1 MRFTG
6 NGITNCY
13 PDQVEDFIS
22 ITVLTEIAEA
32 ALSTGLNVVLSTN
45 GLLFAKRGLAILPTS
60 VRLHIS
66 IDSGFAEVHEA
77 SRVRRNLLPSIGS
90 LEQVMSVTAHA
101 VHAGYRV
108 RVLTC
113 IGRHNFRQ
121 LIELGER
128 LAIAGVNEWNI
139 SRVLAAGRAGFG
151 NCGQWNVDD
160 SAVLEEVHAIRNCYP
175 WMRVRY
181 SNRTTQNGYFLLV
194 LPDGSLA
201 SVRRKTRKSLIL
213 QGVPP
218 ILSGEDRRDVVFFAG
233 DLPRIDPFRDH
244 LRDIAIM
251 REVHRSQFQLGQ
263 VPIEEIWINPKS
275 RDDIPAVLKG
285 LQHIWCDEELRER
298 LFALLDEH
306 ILPEADRTVGRPGMD
321 LWQILVL
328 GVLKQG
334 LGCDFDRLHELT
346 NHHETIRAFLGHADW
361 DDKTRYEY
369 QTVVDNV
376 SLLTPELLSAVGRLV
391 VESGHKVAKKK
402 PGEPLRGRCDSFVV
416 ETDVH
421 YPTDVN
427 LLWDAVRCL
436 LRETGRAAEKHAVG
450 GWRQWRYLCREV
462 KKLFNKVRS
471 TRRAQRHPERV
482 EAYVERCRTLVERAE
497 ATLDALRNQGA
508 AEFTC
513 RSIAGFV
520 AHARRQIDQVERRL
534 LRGET
539 IPHEEKVF
547 SIFEGHTRWISK
559 GKAGT
564 PVELGVPVALIE
576 DQYGFI
582 LHHEVL
588 WEGEDVDVAVPMV
601 KQAQV
606 LYPQLR
612 ACSFDRG
619 FHSPANRVGLD
630 ALLDIN
636 ALPGKGYLSKANR
649 EREAEE
655 SFVAARRA
663 HPAIESAINGLEHRG
678 LDRVRSH
685 GAEGFARTV
694 ALSVLAANLHRIG
707 LILQKRE
714 RKRRRRV
721 A

>member
-1 MRFTG
+1 M
-6 NGITNCY
+6 
-13 PDQVEDFIS
+13 
-22 ITVLTEIAEA
+22 
-32 ALSTGLNVVLSTN
+32 
-45 GLLFAKRGLAILPTS
+45 
-60 VRLHIS
+60 
-66 IDSGFAEVHEA
+66 
-77 SRVRRNLLPSIGS
+77 
-90 LEQVMSVTAHA
+90 
-101 VHAGYRV
+101 
-108 RVLTC
+108 
-113 IGRHNFRQ
+113 
-121 LIELGER
+121 
-128 LAIAGVNEWNI
+128 
-139 SRVLAAGRAGFG
+139 
-151 NCGQWNVDD
+151 
-160 SAVLEEVHAIRNCYP
+160 
-175 WMRVRY
+175 
-181 SNRTTQNGYFLLV
+181 
-194 LPDGSLA
+194 
-201 SVRRKTRKSLIL
+201 
-213 QGVPP
+213 
-218 ILSGEDRRDVVFFAG
+218 
-233 DLPRIDPFRDH
+233 
-244 LRDIAIM
+244 
-251 REVHRSQFQLGQ
+251 
-263 VPIEEIWINPKS
+263 
-275 RDDIPAVLKG
+275 
-285 LQHIWCDEELRER
+285 
-298 LFALLDEH
+298 
-306 ILPEADRTVGRPGMD
+306 
-321 LWQILVL
+321 
-328 GVLKQG
+328 
-334 LGCDFDRLHELT
+334 
-346 NHHETIRAFLGHADW
+346 
-361 DDKTRYEY
+361 
-369 QTVVDNV
+369 
-376 SLLTPELLSAVGRLV
+376 
-391 VESGHKVAKKK
+391 ESGHKVAKKK

-450 GWRQWRYLCREV
+450 GWRQWRHLCREV

-497 ATLDALRNQGA
+497 ATLDALRNQGV

-606 LYPQLR
+606 LYPELR

-619 FHSPANRVGLD
+619 FHSPANRVHLD
-630 ALLDIN
+630 ALLDVN

-649 EREAEE
+649 EREVEE

-678 LDRVRSH
+678 LDRVRSM
-685 GAEGFARTV
+685 V
-694 ALSVLAANLHRIG
+694 
-707 LILQKRE
+707 
-714 RKRRRRV
+714 RRASPVRLPCQCWRPTCT
-721 A
+721 ASG

>member
-1 MRFTG
+1 
-6 NGITNCY
+6 
-13 PDQVEDFIS
+13 
-22 ITVLTEIAEA
+22 
-32 ALSTGLNVVLSTN
+32 
-45 GLLFAKRGLAILPTS
+45 
-60 VRLHIS
+60 
-66 IDSGFAEVHEA
+66 
-77 SRVRRNLLPSIGS
+77 
-90 LEQVMSVTAHA
+90 
-101 VHAGYRV
+101 
-108 RVLTC
+108 
-113 IGRHNFRQ
+113 
-121 LIELGER
+121 
-128 LAIAGVNEWNI
+128 
-139 SRVLAAGRAGFG
+139 
-151 NCGQWNVDD
+151 
-160 SAVLEEVHAIRNCYP
+160 
-175 WMRVRY
+175 
-181 SNRTTQNGYFLLV
+181 
-194 LPDGSLA
+194 
-201 SVRRKTRKSLIL
+201 
-213 QGVPP
+213 
-218 ILSGEDRRDVVFFAG
+218 
-233 DLPRIDPFRDH
+233 
-244 LRDIAIM
+244 M
-251 REVHRSQFQLGQ
+251 REVHRSQLQLGE
-263 VPIEEIWINPKS
+263 VAIDKIWINPKS

-285 LQHIWCDEELRER
+285 LQHIWCDEALREQ
-298 LFALLDEH
+298 LYALLDEH

-346 NHHETIRAFLGHADW
+346 NHHDTIRAFLGHSDFG
-361 DDKTRYEY
+361 DKTHYEY

-436 LRETGRAAEKHAVG
+436 VRETGRAAEQYGVR
-450 GWRQWRYLCREV
+450 GWRQWRYLTREV
-462 KKLFNKVRS
+462 RNLFNKVRS
-471 TRRAQRHPERV
+471 TRRAKRHPERV
-482 EAYVERCRTLVERAE
+482 EAYLARCRALVERAE
-497 ATLDALRNQGA
+497 ATLHALRDRDVVA
-508 AEFTC
+508 LDC
-513 RSIAGFV
+513 HSITGLV

-547 SIFEGHTRWISK
+547 SIFEEHTRWISK

-576 DQYGFI
+576 DQYQFI
-582 LHHEVL
+582 LHHKIL

-601 KQAQV
+601 EQAQA
-606 LYPQLR
+606 LYPELR

-619 FHSPANRVGLD
+619 FHSPDNRV
-630 ALLDIN
+630 LLDGLLDVN
-636 ALPGKGYLSKANR
+636 ALPGKGYLSKANQ

-663 HPAIESAINGLEHRG
+663 HPAVESAINGLEHCG

-685 GAEGFARTV
+685 GADGFARTV

-707 LILQKRE
+707 LLLQKRE
-714 RKRRRRV
+714 RTRRQRV